1 MQPRSCIQI
10 LRVAQDDTICY
21 MIDTHSHIFSEEF
34 KEDLPE
40 VIARAKEIGVE
51 KIFMPNIDDTS
62 VDDMLEVCRQ
72 YPGYCFPMIGFHPT
86 SVEGTDAI
94 YKVREMK
101 KLLVEGHPYIAIGE
115 VGLDLYWDKTWLK
128 EQQQILDEQIQW
140 ALEWKLPLVIHC
152 REAFPELFQVLAPY
166 KDTELT
172 GVFHSFTGTVDEAR
186 ELMDY
191 SRFMIG
197 INGVVTFKKSTL
209 PEVLKE
215 VPLTKLV
222 LETDSPYLAPVPFR
236 GKRNETSYVK
246 RVAVRLAELYG
257 MEIGEVERQT
267 TENALKVFKNC

>member
-1 MQPRSCIQI
+1 
-10 LRVAQDDTICY
+10 

-34 KEDLPE
+34 KEDLSE

-62 VDDMLEVCRQ
+62 VEDMLNVCQ
-72 YPGYCFPMIGFHPT
+72 AYPDYCFPMIGFHPT
-86 SVEGTDAI
+86 SVEGPDAI

-101 KLLVEGHPYIAIGE
+101 KHLVEGHPYIAVGE

-128 EQQQILDEQIQW
+128 EQQLILDEQIQW

-152 REAFPELFQVLAPY
+152 REAFPELFQVLEPY
-166 KDTELT
+166 KHTELT

-209 PEVLKE
+209 PEVLQE

-246 RVAVRLAELYG
+246 RVAMKLAELYG

-267 TENALKVFKNC
+267 TENALKVFKIR

>member
-1 MQPRSCIQI
+1 
-10 LRVAQDDTICY
+10 

-34 KEDLPE
+34 KEDLSE

-62 VDDMLEVCRQ
+62 VEDMLNVCQ
-72 YPGYCFPMIGFHPT
+72 AYPDYCFPMIGFHPT
-86 SVEGTDAI
+86 SVEGPDAI

-101 KLLVEGHPYIAIGE
+101 KHLVEGHPYIAVGE

-128 EQQQILDEQIQW
+128 EQQLILDEQIQW
-140 ALEWKLPLVIHC
+140 ALEWNLPLVIHC
-152 REAFPELFQVLAPY
+152 REAFPELFQVLDPY
-166 KDTELT
+166 KHTELT

-209 PEVLKE
+209 PEVLQE
-215 VPLTKLV
+215 VPLTKFV

-246 RVAVRLAELYG
+246 RVAVKLAELYG

-267 TENALKVFKNC
+267 TENALKVFKIR

>member
-1 MQPRSCIQI
+1 
-10 LRVAQDDTICY
+10 

-34 KEDLPE
+34 KEDLSE

-62 VDDMLEVCRQ
+62 VEDMLNVCQ
-72 YPGYCFPMIGFHPT
+72 AYPDYCFPMIGFHPT
-86 SVEGTDAI
+86 SVEGPDAI

-101 KLLVEGHPYIAIGE
+101 KHLVEGHPYIAVGE

-128 EQQQILDEQIQW
+128 EQQLILDEQIQW
-140 ALEWKLPLVIHC
+140 ALEWNLPLVIHC
-152 REAFPELFQVLAPY
+152 REAFPELFQVLEPY
-166 KDTELT
+166 KHTELT

-209 PEVLKE
+209 PEVLQE

-246 RVAVRLAELYG
+246 RVAVKLAELYG
-257 MEIGEVERQT
+257 REIGEVERQT
-267 TENALKVFKNC
+267 TENALKVFKIR

>member
-1 MQPRSCIQI
+1 
-10 LRVAQDDTICY
+10 

-34 KEDLPE
+34 NEDLSE

-62 VDDMLEVCRQ
+62 VEDMLNVCQ
-72 YPGYCFPMIGFHPT
+72 AYPDYCFPMIGFHPT
-86 SVEGTDAI
+86 SVEGPDAI

-101 KLLVEGHPYIAIGE
+101 KHLVEGHPYIAVGE

-128 EQQQILDEQIQW
+128 EQQLILDEQIQW
-140 ALEWKLPLVIHC
+140 ALEWNLPLVIHC
-152 REAFPELFQVLAPY
+152 REAFPELFQVLEPY
-166 KDTELT
+166 KHTELT

-209 PEVLKE
+209 PEVLQE

-246 RVAVRLAELYG
+246 RVAVKLAELYG

-267 TENALKVFKNC
+267 TENALKVFKIR

>member
-1 MQPRSCIQI
+1 
-10 LRVAQDDTICY
+10 

-34 KEDLPE
+34 KEDLSE

-62 VDDMLEVCRQ
+62 VEDMLNVCQ
-72 YPGYCFPMIGFHPT
+72 AYPDYCFPMIGFHPT
-86 SVEGTDAI
+86 SVEGPDAI

-101 KLLVEGHPYIAIGE
+101 KHLVEGHPYIAVGE

-128 EQQQILDEQIQW
+128 EQQLILDEQIQW
-140 ALEWKLPLVIHC
+140 ALEWNLPLVIHC
-152 REAFPELFQVLAPY
+152 REAFPELFQVLEPY
-166 KDTELT
+166 KHTELT

-209 PEVLKE
+209 PEVLQE

-246 RVAVRLAELYG
+246 RVAMKLAELYG

-267 TENALKVFKNC
+267 TENALKVFKIR

>member
-1 MQPRSCIQI
+1 
-10 LRVAQDDTICY
+10 

-51 KIFMPNIDDTS
+51 KIFMPNIDETS
-62 VDDMLEVCRQ
+62 VEDMLDVCQ
-72 YPGYCFPMIGFHPT
+72 AYPGYCFPMIGFHPT
-86 SVEGTDAI
+86 SVDGPDAI

-101 KLLVEGHPYIAIGE
+101 KCLVEGHPYIAIGE
-115 VGLDLYWDKTWLK
+115 VGLDLYWDKTWLR

-152 REAFPELFQVLAPY
+152 REAFPELFQVLEPY
-166 KDTELT
+166 KHTELT
-172 GVFHSFTGTVDEAR
+172 GVFHSFTGTVDEVR

-191 SRFMIG
+191 SRFMVG

-209 PEVLKE
+209 PEALKE
-215 VPLTKLV
+215 VPLSKLV

-246 RVAVRLAELYG
+246 RVAVKLAELYG

-267 TENALKVFKNC
+267 TENALKVFKIR

>member
-1 MQPRSCIQI
+1 
-10 LRVAQDDTICY
+10 

-34 KEDLPE
+34 KEDLSE

-62 VDDMLEVCRQ
+62 VEDMLNVCQ
-72 YPGYCFPMIGFHPT
+72 AYPDYCFPMIGFHPT
-86 SVEGTDAI
+86 SVEGPDAI

-101 KLLVEGHPYIAIGE
+101 KHLVEGHPYIAVGE

-128 EQQQILDEQIQW
+128 EQQLILDEQIQW
-140 ALEWKLPLVIHC
+140 ALEWNLPLVIHC
-152 REAFPELFQVLAPY
+152 REAFPELFQVLEPY
-166 KDTELT
+166 KHTELT

-209 PEVLKE
+209 PEVLQE

-246 RVAVRLAELYG
+246 RVAVKLAELYG
-257 MEIGEVERQT
+257 SEIGEVERQT
-267 TENALKVFKNC
+267 TENALKVFKIPSEVFKVS

>member
-1 MQPRSCIQI
+1 
-10 LRVAQDDTICY
+10 

-34 KEDLPE
+34 KEDLSE

-62 VDDMLEVCRQ
+62 VEDMLSVCQ
-72 YPGYCFPMIGFHPT
+72 AYPGYCFPMIGFHPT
-86 SVEGTDAI
+86 SVEGPDAI
-94 YKVREMK
+94 YKVKEMK
-101 KLLVEGHPYIAIGE
+101 KRLVEGHPYIAIGE

-128 EQQQILDEQIQW
+128 EQQQVLDEQIQW

-152 REAFPELFQVLAPY
+152 REAFPELFQILEPY
-166 KDTELT
+166 KHTELT
-172 GVFHSFTGTVDEAR
+172 GVFHSFTGTLDEAR

-215 VPLTKLV
+215 VPLSKLV

-246 RVAVRLAELYG
+246 RVAVKLAELYG

-267 TENALKVFKNC
+267 TENALKVFKIR